1 MNLSLNYLIR
11 AKDKIRQNPLLLLL
25 HGYGS
30 NAEDLFS
37 FANELPDEYY
47 VIAAQALMIF
57 NTAVMLGTRSILMQT
72 KINFQI
78 TNRQNLLEI

>member
-11 AKDKIRQNPLLLLL
+11 EPKIKLDKTHFTFT

-47 VIAAQALMIF
+47 VIAQAPYDLQYGSYALRDQF
-57 NTAVMLGTRSILMQT
+57 
-72 KINFQI
+72 
-78 TNRQNLLEI
+78 

>member
-11 AKDKIRQNPLLLLL
+11 EPKIRQNPLLLLL

-47 VIAAQALMIF
+47 VIAAQAPMIF
-57 NTAVMLGTRSILMQT
+57 NTVVMLGTRSILMQT

>member
-11 AKDKIRQNPLLLLL
+11 EPKIKLDKNPLLLLL

-47 VIAAQALMIF
+47 VIAAQAPYDL
-57 NTAVMLGTRSILMQT
+57 Q
-72 KINFQI
+72 
-78 TNRQNLLEI
+78 